1 MIETVKNAW
10 RIPELRSKMIF
21 TLVCLLIFRLGSVV
35 PVPFIDRTLLGSM
48 FATYE
53 NTLLGFMNAMSGGA
67 FSQANIFALSIQPY
81 INASIIMQ
89 LLSVAIPSL
98 ERMAKEGGEEGKKK
112 IASITRYVTIAIALL
127 QGFAYYTLLKNGV
140 QGVSLISTDG
150 INGTFAAISI
160 IATFTA
166 GSAFVMWLGEQIT
179 EHGIGNGISMILF
192 VSIISRVFPAIQ
204 SLVGNYAALHWYGI
218 AAIIVVFLAVIAFIV
233 FFDAA
238 ERRLSIQ
245 YAKRV
250 VGRKMYGGRS
260 THLPIKVNMSGVM
273 PIIFA
278 STITTFPATIAAF
291 FPKPEGG
298 FWRFMQ
304 EHVFATTSWT
314 YAVVYLLL
322 IVAFSYFYTAIQY
335 NPVEIAN
342 NLKNNGG
349 FIPGFRPG
357 RPTADFISKVINKIT
372 LFGALFLGVIAVL
385 PILVGKFTPSINL
398 SIGGTSVLIV
408 VGVALETVKQLESQM
423 MMRNYKGF
431 LE

>member
-10 RIPELRSKMIF
+10 RIPELRKKIIF
-21 TLVCLLIFRLGSVV
+21 TLVCLLIFRLGSAV
-35 PVPFIDRTLLGSM
+35 PVPFINRELLEAIFGQ
-48 FATYE
+48 YE
-53 NTLLGFMNAMSGGA
+53 GTLLGFMNAMSGGS
-67 FSQANIFALSIQPY
+67 FEQANIFALSIQPY

-89 LLSVAIPSL
+89 LLAVAIPSL
-98 ERMAKEGGEEGKKK
+98 ERMVKEGGEEGKKK
-112 IASITRYVTIAIALL
+112 LASYTRYATIAIALL
-127 QGFAYYTLLKNGV
+127 QGFAYYTLLKNNAAIDAG
-140 QGVSLISTDG
+140 SLNS
-150 INGTFAAISI
+150 TFAAFAIV
-160 IATFTA
+160 ATFVA

-179 EHGIGNGISMILF
+179 ENGIGNGISMILF
-192 VSIISRVFPAIQ
+192 VSIVSRVFPAAR
-204 SLVGNYAALHWYGI
+204 SLYGNLANLHWYGI
-218 AAIIVVFLAVIAFIV
+218 AAILILFLAVIAFII
-233 FFDAA
+233 FFDGA

-278 STITTFPATIAAF
+278 SSIATFPATIAAF
-291 FPKPEGG
+291 FPTPQSG
-298 FWRFMQ
+298 FWLWMQ
-304 EHVFATTSWT
+304 EKVFSPTSWI
-314 YAVVYLLL
+314 YAVIYLLL

-349 FIPGFRPG
+349 FLPGFRPG
-357 RPTADFISKVINKIT
+357 RPTADFIAKVISKIT
-372 LFGALFLGVIAVL
+372 LFGAFFLGVVAVL
-385 PILVGKFTPSINL
+385 PILVGKFMPTVNL
-398 SIGGTSVLIV
+398 SIGGTSVIIV
-408 VGVALETVKQLESQM
+408 VGVALETVKQLESQL